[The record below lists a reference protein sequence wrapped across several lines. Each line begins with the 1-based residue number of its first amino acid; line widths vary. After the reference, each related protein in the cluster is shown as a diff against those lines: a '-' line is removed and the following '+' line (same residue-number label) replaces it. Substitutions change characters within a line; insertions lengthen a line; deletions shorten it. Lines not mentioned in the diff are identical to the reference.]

1 MAPASCVRWPL
12 ANARCMCIIKTDA
25 MADPWASLPQ
35 WCCSLFRLDRQR
47 RVKGPN
53 HSMRERWFLKQWH
66 FPVTPGLEG
75 TDAIVAVWSC
85 CNCCRSN
92 RTYQD
97 IKYSIRFLYIAY
109 VAACLQ
115 RLNEVMSSL
124 LGGKKHHKAKNKLE
138 ERKKKCWRKRKNTRC
153 KFLKEICL
161 EQISSLQG

>member
-1 MAPASCVRWPL
+1 MAPASCAWWPL
-12 ANARCMCIIKTDA
+12 ANARCMCIIKTDS
-25 MADPWASLPQ
+25 MADPWASLRR
-35 WCCSLFRLDRQR
+35 WRCSPFRLDRQR

-53 HSMRERWFLKQWH
+53 HGMRERWFLKQWH

-97 IKYSIRFLYIAY
+97 IKYRIRFLYIAY

-115 RLNEVMSSL
+115 RLNEVMSSFL
-124 LGGKKHHKAKNKLE
+124 GKKSITKQKNKLE
-138 ERKKKCWRKRKNTRC
+138 EKKKVLKKERKHKV
-153 KFLKEICL
+153 
-161 EQISSLQG
+161 QIP